1 MASYAV
7 AKMVFVCSVKTTVLS
22 ATEIIE
28 LKYSRLLLS
37 KAIPLFR
44 QMLNTREVI
53 ALLRVLVKDLFM
65 NGKKIVYTSV
75 DNCQTC
81 TVLHWKHTFVNYICF
96 LQN

>member
-1 MASYAV
+1 MIMLYCCWFSKVELILMASYAV

-53 ALLRVLVKDLFM
+53 TLLRVLVKDLFM
-65 NGKKIVYTSV
+65 NGKKL
-75 DNCQTC
+75 C
-81 TVLHWKHTFVNYICF
+81 THL
-96 LQN
+96 